1 MVYDRRMEQEGAGTE
16 QPERAAGKAGRRAG
30 RSKGNGRD
38 AAGSSP
44 RLRDVLFKDLRPTD
58 LPSNFR
64 HDLKRLYRF
73 YLDEERRAQ
82 LAAMGRVRRTFKLL
96 GWLLRASSPSCL
108 RGAAWRCSPPW

>member
-1 MVYDRRMEQEGAGTE
+1 MEQEGAGTE
-16 QPERAAGKAGRRAG
+16 QPARRSRKAGRRA
-30 RSKGNGRD
+30 RKSNGNGRD

-64 HDLKRLYRF
+64 QDLKRLYRF

-82 LAAMGRVRRTFKLL
+82 AGAPGP
-96 GWLLRASSPSCL
+96 G
-108 RGAAWRCSPPW
+108 RGAVQAPWSPRQGPPRQPA

>member
-1 MVYDRRMEQEGAGTE
+1 MEQQGTDTD
-16 QPERAAGKAGRRAG
+16 QPVRTSRKARRAARK
-30 RSKGNGRD
+30 SKGNGGD
-38 AAGSSP
+38 AAGSAP

-64 HDLKRLYRF
+64 QDLKRLYRF

-96 GWLLRASSPSCL
+96 GWLLKSLLAKLSPGRRL
-108 RGAAWRCSPPW
+108 AL